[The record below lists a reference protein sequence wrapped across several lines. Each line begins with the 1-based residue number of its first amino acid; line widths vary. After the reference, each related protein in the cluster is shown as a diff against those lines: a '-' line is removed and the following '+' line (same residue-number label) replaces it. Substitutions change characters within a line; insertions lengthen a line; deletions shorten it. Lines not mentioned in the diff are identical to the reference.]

1 MLERNY
7 FMWQKIDS
15 LAQITPQS
23 DPPRLLSD
31 YFTADSTQHRSICL
45 GLSVSGVGLKLTFM
59 GLIFSLVAEASFL

>member
-1 MLERNY
+1 
-7 FMWQKIDS
+7 MWQKIDS

-45 GLSVSGVGLKLTFM
+45 GLSVSGAGLKLTFL
-59 GLIFSLVAEASFL
+59 GLVFSLVAKASFL

>member
-1 MLERNY
+1 
-7 FMWQKIDS
+7 MWQKIDS

-23 DPPRLLSD
+23 EPPRLLSD

-59 GLIFSLVAEASFL
+59 GLMFSLVAKASFL

>member
-1 MLERNY
+1 
-7 FMWQKIDS
+7 MWQKIDS

-45 GLSVSGVGLKLTFM
+45 SLSVSGVGLKLTFM
-59 GLIFSLVAEASFL
+59 GLMFSLVAKASFL